1 MGRTKK
7 QINAKEPI
15 RLREQLL
22 VDGRKSLYLDMYHKG
37 KRTYKFLKM
46 YLVPVVDIDT
56 RLQNE
61 RTLAQANAIKE
72 AMIRDLTYK
81 IAGITDN
88 THKAKMTFS
97 NWMQVYANN
106 VRNSKTEA
114 AALWSARCAAEVENF
129 DDTTPLADIDKEWLL
144 NFMQHLT
151 SRKAH
156 NTDKKHITKSTM
168 FLYLCYVRAALN
180 YAVRESIIPK
190 SPFKGI
196 TRHSLSIEEH
206 KREYLTVDEI
216 KRLIKAPCSNETVK
230 RAFLFSCF
238 SGLRIYDIKNLR
250 WKDIVKTATHWQVE
264 IIQYK
269 TGVELYLPLG
279 MNARK
284 WLPEQPADAADSDK
298 VFPTLTRNHHQSLGT
313 WMINAG
319 ITKDVSFHVARHA
332 FATLCLTAGVDIYT
346 TSQLLGHTTIRHT
359 QRYARIINSKKE
371 EAVSMFDKVFGLKQV
386 SQSERIYINDD
397 HHAKSE

>member
-1 MGRTKK
+1 MARQKK
-7 QINAKEPI
+7 QVKVKEPI

-22 VDGRKSLYLDMYHKG
+22 ADGRKSLYLDTYHNG
-37 KRTYKFLKM
+37 KRTYKFLKL
-46 YLVPVVDIDT
+46 YLLPGRDVDS
-56 RLQNE
+56 RMQNE
-61 RTLAQANAIKE
+61 RALAQANAIKN
-72 AMIRDLTYK
+72 AMIQDLTYK
-81 IAGITDN
+81 IAGIKDN
-88 THKAKMTFS
+88 THKAQMAFS
-97 NWMQVYANN
+97 DWMQVYADN
-106 VRNSKTEA
+106 VRRNKTES
-114 AALWSARCAAEVENF
+114 AALWSARCAAEVEGF
-129 DDTTPLADIDKEWLL
+129 DNTTSLADVDKEWIF

-151 SRKAH
+151 TRKAH

-230 RAFLFSCF
+230 KAFLFSCF
-238 SGLRIYDIKNLR
+238 SGLRFYDIKSLR
-250 WKDIVKTATHWQVE
+250 WKDIVKTSTHWQVE

-284 WLPEQPADAADSDK
+284 WLPERPADAADTDM
-298 VFPTLTRNHHQSLGT
+298 VFPTLTRYYHQSLGT
-313 WMINAG
+313 WTKSAG

-386 SQSERIYINDD
+386 SQSGRIYINNDQL
-397 HHAKSE
+397 AQPE